1 VPPLSVGGQARN
13 ARGQFTVRL
22 NNDRLVSLIRAM
34 PNRTRASVDQSLN
47 NIRDRARQQAPR
59 DTGSL
64 IASLYVS
71 NGERSDYAQCA
82 GTARGLNPQA
92 VIEPEV
98 RPEFVL
104 SLFGQVGG
112 FAGVVGSAVSHA
124 PFNEYGTVH
133 MSARP
138 FLIPAVE
145 SESSAFQASMSHV
158 ADI

>member
-1 VPPLSVGGQARN
+1 VPSLSVGGQARN
-13 ARGQFTVRL
+13 ARGQFAVRL
-22 NNDRLVSLIRAM
+22 NNDRLVSLIRSM
-34 PNRTRASVDQSLN
+34 PSRTRVSVDESLAS
-47 NIRDRARQQAPR
+47 IRDRARQQAPR

-71 NGERSDYAQCA
+71 NGETSDYSQCA
-82 GTARGLNPQA
+82 GTARSLNRNA

-104 SLFGQVGG
+104 SLFGRVGG

-145 SESSAFQASMSHV
+145 SESSAFQDRMSHV
-158 ADI
+158 ADV

>member
-1 VPPLSVGGQARN
+1 MPLRVGGQARN
-13 ARGQFTVRL
+13 TRGQFTVRV
-22 NNDRLVSLIRAM
+22 NDDRLVSLIRAM
-34 PNRTRASVDQSLN
+34 PNRTRASVDTTLG

-71 NGERSDYAQCA
+71 NGEDSDYAQCA

-104 SLFGQVGG
+104 SLFGSGVGG
-112 FAGVVGSAVSHA
+112 FAGVVGSAVAHA

-133 MSARP
+133 MGARP

-145 SESSAFQASMSHV
+145 AERDDFEASMSHV
-158 ADI
+158 ADT

>member
-1 VPPLSVGGQARN
+1 MPPLSVGGQARN
-13 ARGQFTVRL
+13 SRGQFTVRL

-34 PNRTRASVDQSLN
+34 PNRTRASVDESLN
-47 NIRDRARQQAPR
+47 NIRDRARAQAPR

-71 NGERSDYAQCA
+71 NGETSDYAQSA
-82 GTARGLNPQA
+82 GTARSLNPQA

-124 PFNEYGTVH
+124 PPNEYGTVH
-133 MSARP
+133 MDARP

-145 SESSAFQASMSHV
+145 AEQDDFETAMRHV
-158 ADI
+158 ADV